1 MSEELKQRI
10 RIAIADKETAEELIA
25 ILEAQ
30 ATAIADLTARVE
42 ALENP

>member
-10 RIAIADKETAEELIA
+10 RIAITDKQTAEELIA
-25 ILEAQ
+25 VIEGL
-30 ATAIADLTARVE
+30 LSRVT